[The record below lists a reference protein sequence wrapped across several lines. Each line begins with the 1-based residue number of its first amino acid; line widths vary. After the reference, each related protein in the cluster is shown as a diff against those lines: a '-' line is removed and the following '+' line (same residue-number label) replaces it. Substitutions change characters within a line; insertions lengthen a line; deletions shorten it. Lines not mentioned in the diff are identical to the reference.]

1 MLLRSISKH
10 VKDQNWFAVGIDFF
24 IVVVGVFVG
33 IQVSN
38 WNQLNIDRKDESVL
52 LHDLHTDVESVQNL
66 SKRLIKSRRNV
77 FKDLGDLV
85 DTFTGGKPVQV
96 FDKEVCMTMLASS
109 IFYIGRAELPSLIQ
123 LRSAGRMNII
133 GDKSLQKSLAKLTQT
148 RESLDIVSSSSSIY
162 ITHISKNH
170 SQFFEFGS
178 RFKPDVSNP
187 GKMERHPTILSCN
200 VEQLLSSVEVRNAL
214 AINLEL
220 YDAVMRDGME
230 PWVAQLQAVHHRLD
244 ELLQIQH
251 TTKKVN

>member
-10 VKDQNWFAVGIDFF
+10 VKDQNWFAVFIDFF
-24 IVVVGVFVG
+24 IVVVGVFIG
-33 IQVSN
+33 IQVAN
-38 WNQLNIDRKDESVL
+38 WNQLNIDRKDETVL

-66 SKRLIKSRRNV
+66 SKRLIKTRRDF
-77 FKDLGDLV
+77 FKNLGDLV
-85 DTFTGGKPVQV
+85 DTFTGGKPEQV

-109 IFYIGRAELPSLIQ
+109 ILYIGRADLPSLIQ

-133 GDKSLQKSLAKLTQT
+133 SDTALQKTLAKLTQT
-148 RESLDIVSSSSSIY
+148 RESFDIVSSNSSIHL
-162 ITHISKNH
+162 IHISKDY

-178 RFKPDVSNP
+178 RFKPDASNP
-187 GKMERHPTILSCN
+187 GKMERHPTILSCD

-214 AINLEL
+214 AINLEF
-220 YDAVMRDGME
+220 YNAVMRDGIE
-230 PWVAQLQAVHHRLD
+230 PWVVQLQAVHHRLD